1 MFRTIVLFL
10 FFLCFVAV
18 AVPMAQT
25 LREQGKEG
33 EILDTPICS
42 KLINRSDQAIMGTL
56 LTAAQM
62 LESGDSVRH
71 RDNFKL
77 ESGAEKDFCVAGPFY
92 EGRRVEIVLRTVI
105 PLFNCRTKVD
115 SPIYLDVIEDANGIR
130 KLSATC
136 S

>member
-1 MFRTIVLFL
+1 MLRSAVFFMFSLAL
-10 FFLCFVAV
+10 LMPA
-18 AVPMAQT
+18 MLSAQT

-56 LTAAQM
+56 LTAAQT

-77 ESGAEKDFCVAGPFY
+77 EAGAEKDFCVAGPFY
-92 EGRRVEIVLRTVI
+92 EGRRVEIILRTVI
-105 PLFNCRTKVD
+105 PLFTCRTKLD
-115 SPIYLDVIEDANGIR
+115 SPIYLDVMEDENGIR

>member
-1 MFRTIVLFL
+1 MLR
-10 FFLCFVAV
+10 FVAFFMFSL
-18 AVPMAQT
+18 ALLMPAMLSAQT

-56 LTAAQM
+56 LTAAQT

-77 ESGAEKDFCVAGPFY
+77 AAGAEKDFCVAGPFY
-92 EGRRVEIVLRTVI
+92 EGRRVEIILRTVI
-105 PLFNCRTKVD
+105 PLFTCRTKLD
-115 SPIYLDVIEDANGIR
+115 SPIYLDVMEDENGIR